1 MSAFFALIL
10 KLIPLYSLIFL
21 GFIADRFLKV
31 KKEAISPLLIYL
43 IAPIVVFQ
51 GIVSRDFT
59 ASILLIPF
67 VFLAIALIT
76 SLSYFFLFKNSWQ
89 DPTRNVLAFSVG
101 ACNAGY
107 FGLPIIL
114 MLFGHEALQVVVMA
128 IFSVQFFEITFG
140 FYIMARGQYS
150 PKASLMKLLKLP
162 TIYAFALG
170 LILNA
175 CGYRAEGSI
184 QEFFTLFK
192 GAYSVLGMMLIGL
205 ALSSVKRQTF
215 DYKFLTLAMVG
226 KFILWPLF
234 MFSFILLDQHF
245 FHLYDI
251 FTYKILMIL
260 SSVPI
265 AANTVAFATQLEAR
279 PDKAAAVVVLSTMI
293 ALVFLPLMVGIVLN
307 FS

>member
-1 MSAFFALIL
+1 MSAFFALIF
-10 KLIPLYSLIFL
+10 KLIPLYTLIFL
-21 GFIADRFLKV
+21 GFLADRFLKV

-43 IAPIVVFQ
+43 ISPLVVFQ

-59 ASILLIPF
+59 ASILLIP
-67 VFLAIALIT
+67 VIFLLIALII
-76 SLSYFFLFKNSWQ
+76 SLTYFVIFKKSWE
-89 DPTRNVLAFSVG
+89 DATPNVLSFSVG

-114 MLFGHEALQVVVMA
+114 MLFGHEALQVAVMA

-140 FYIMARGQYS
+140 FYIMARGNFS
-150 PKASLMKLLKLP
+150 SKASFMKLIKLP

-184 QEFFTLFK
+184 QDFFNLFK

-215 DYKFLTLAMVG
+215 DFKFLTLAMIG
-226 KFILWPLF
+226 KFILWPICII
-234 MFSFILLDQHF
+234 SFIFLDQHF

-251 FTYKILMIL
+251 FTYKIMMIL
-260 SSVPI
+260 SAVPI
-265 AANTVAFATQLEAR
+265 AANTVAFATQLETR
-279 PDKAAAVVVLSTMI
+279 PDKAAAVVVLSTLI
-293 ALVFLPLMVGIVLN
+293 ALVFLPMMVGLVLQ
-307 FS
+307 F

>member
-1 MSAFFALIL
+1 MSAFFLLIV

-43 IAPIVVFQ
+43 ISPLVVFQ

-59 ASILLIPF
+59 PSILLIPF
-67 VFLAIALIT
+67 IFLFIALFM
-76 SLSYFFLFKNSWQ
+76 SLSFFALFKNSWN
-89 DPTRNVLAFSVG
+89 DATRNVLSFSVG

-114 MLFGHEALQVVVMA
+114 MLFGQEALQVVVMA

-140 FYIMARGQYS
+140 FYIMARGNFS
-150 PKASLMKLLKLP
+150 PKASFMKLVKLP

-170 LILNA
+170 LILNG

-184 QEFFTLFK
+184 QEFFALFK

-215 DYKFLTLAMVG
+215 DLKFLSLAMLG
-226 KFILWPLF
+226 KFVLWPLF
-234 MFSFILLDQHF
+234 MLGFIMLDQHF
-245 FHLYDI
+245 FHLYDL
-251 FTYKILMIL
+251 FTHKILMIL
-260 SSVPI
+260 SAVPI
-265 AANTVAFATQLEAR
+265 AANTVAFATQLETR
-279 PDKAAAVVVLSTMI
+279 PDKAAAVVVLSTLI
-293 ALVFLPLMVGIVLN
+293 ALIFLPMMVGIVLQ
-307 FS
+307 F